1 MNNKSSIT
9 ALMSAFG
16 RAFHA
21 EHAERPIFADTK
33 AREPSV
39 PGLNYRHINYS
50 IFPHAGTCTV
60 ICSSE
65 DLFAARE

>member
-9 ALMSAFG
+9 ALRSAFG

-50 IFPHAGTCTV
+50 IFPH
-60 ICSSE
+60 
-65 DLFAARE
+65 